1 MWSLKP
7 RCLFFKKIASHEMNE
22 TIFIFRVKSVSNN
35 NSVLLFCNKT
45 VSTRKCNF
53 LVVIL

>member
-7 RCLFFKKIASHEMNE
+7 RCLFSLKIASHEMNE
-22 TIFIFRVKSVSNN
+22 IIFIFRVKSVSNN